1 MERPGK
7 PRHRREGRRLSER
20 EVSESNLRTIE
31 RCLDFAR
38 HDTGNGRREPAL
50 CLRRVVVKLARMTRA
65 LTGMT
70 SLDYYG
76 IEELLTEE
84 ERAARD
90 GARRFVQEEVV
101 REIVPFHRAGKFPDH
116 LIPRMGA
123 LGFYAPYLKG
133 NGCAGLSYTAYGLI
147 MQELERADSGL
158 RSLASVQGPLVIHAI
173 HSFATPEQQVR
184 WLPGLVSGKLIGCF
198 ALTEH
203 GHGSDPGGMETSAKR
218 EGDHYILNGSKC
230 WIGNA
235 SIADIKVVWAKDGDG
250 RVGGFVVEK
259 DAPGF
264 RAHDIEGKFSLRM
277 SRTSE
282 CWFENCRIPG
292 ENRLPKASG
301 LGAPLSCLSHARAG
315 IAWGVIG
322 AAIDCYETAL
332 AYAKSREQ
340 FGRPIAGFQLVQQK
354 LVWMAQE
361 ITKAQLL
368 ALRLTRMMEV
378 GSARP
383 AQISLAKRNN
393 VWMALECARKGRDIL
408 GAAGITDRY
417 PVIRHLMNLETVST
431 YEGTH
436 DIHTLVVGR
445 DITGI
450 NAFGG

>member
-1 MERPGK
+1 ME
-7 PRHRREGRRLSER
+7 
-20 EVSESNLRTIE
+20 
-31 RCLDFAR
+31 
-38 HDTGNGRREPAL
+38 
-50 CLRRVVVKLARMTRA
+50 TRA
-65 LTGMT
+65 TRDG
-70 SLDYYG
+70 DYY
-76 IEELLTEE
+76 
-84 ERAARD
+84 
-90 GARRFVQEEVV
+90 V
-101 REIVPFHRAGKFPDH
+101 
-116 LIPRMGA
+116 
-123 LGFYAPYLKG
+123 
-133 NGCAGLSYTAYGLI
+133 
-147 MQELERADSGL
+147 
-158 RSLASVQGPLVIHAI
+158 
-173 HSFATPEQQVR
+173 
-184 WLPGLVSGKLIGCF
+184 
-198 ALTEH
+198 
-203 GHGSDPGGMETSAKR
+203 
-218 EGDHYILNGSKC
+218 LNGSKC

-235 SIADIKVVWAKDGDG
+235 SIADVKVIWAKDDDG

-264 RAHDIEGKFSLRM
+264 RAQDIEGKFSLRM

-282 CWFENCRIPG
+282 CWLENCRIPA
-292 ENRLPKASG
+292 ENRLPKVSG

-368 ALRLTRMMEV
+368 ALRLTRMMEI

-393 VWMALECARKGRDIL
+393 VWMALECARKARDIL

-417 PVIRHLMNLETVST
+417 SVIRHLMNLETVST

-450 NAFGG
+450 SAFGG

>member
-1 MERPGK
+1 M
-7 PRHRREGRRLSER
+7 S
-20 EVSESNLRTIE
+20 
-31 RCLDFAR
+31 
-38 HDTGNGRREPAL
+38 
-50 CLRRVVVKLARMTRA
+50 
-65 LTGMT
+65 
-70 SLDYYG
+70 SLDYYNV
-76 IEELLTEE
+76 EELLTNQ

-90 GARRFVQEEVV
+90 GARRFVQEEVLS
-101 REIVPFHRAGKFPDH
+101 EIVPCHRAGKFPEH

-123 LGFYAPYLKG
+123 LGFYAPYLKEH
-133 NGCAGLSYTAYGLI
+133 GCGGVSYTAYGLI
-147 MQELERADSGL
+147 MQELERGDSGL
-158 RSLASVQGPLVIHAI
+158 RSLASVQGALVIQAI
-173 HSFATPEQQVR
+173 HSFGSPEQHTR
-184 WLPGLVSGKLIGCF
+184 WLPGLISGESVGCF

-203 GHGSDPGGMETSAKR
+203 GHGSDPGGMETRAGR
-218 EGDHYILNGSKC
+218 DGDYYVLNGSKC

-235 SIADIKVVWAKDGDG
+235 SIADVKVIWAKDDDG

-264 RAHDIEGKFSLRM
+264 RAQDIEGKFSLRM

-282 CWFENCRIPG
+282 CWFENCRIPA

-301 LGAPLSCLSHARAG
+301 LSAPLSCLSHARLG

-332 AYAKSREQ
+332 AYAKEREQ

-368 ALRLTRMMEV
+368 ALRLTRMMET

-393 VWMALECARKGRDIL
+393 VWMALQCARKARDML

-417 PVIRHLMNLETVST
+417 SVIRHLMTLESVST

-436 DIHTLVVGR
+436 DIHTLIVGR

-450 NAFGG
+450 DAFGG

>member
-1 MERPGK
+1 
-7 PRHRREGRRLSER
+7 
-20 EVSESNLRTIE
+20 
-31 RCLDFAR
+31 
-38 HDTGNGRREPAL
+38 
-50 CLRRVVVKLARMTRA
+50 MTP
-65 LTGMT
+65 T
-70 SLDYYG
+70 SLDFYG

-90 GARRFVQEEVV
+90 RARRFVQEEALS
-101 REIVPFHRAGKFPDH
+101 EIVPCHRAAKFPDN

-123 LGFYAPYLKG
+123 LGFYAPYLKEH
-133 NGCAGLSYTAYGLI
+133 GCAGLSHTAYGLI

-158 RSLASVQGPLVIHAI
+158 RSLASVQGSLVIHAI
-173 HSFATPEQQVR
+173 HSFATPAQQAR

-203 GHGSDPGGMETSAKR
+203 GHGSDPEGMETSAKR

-235 SIADIKVVWAKDGDG
+235 SIADVKLVWAKDDDG

-264 RAHDIEGKFSLRM
+264 RANDIEGKFSLRM

-282 CWFENCRIPG
+282 CWFENCRIPV

-301 LGAPLSCLSHARAG
+301 LKAPLWCLSQARVG
-315 IAWGVIG
+315 VAWGVIG
-322 AAIDCYETAL
+322 AAVDCYETAL

-340 FGRPIAGFQLVQQK
+340 FGRPIAGFQLVQEK
-354 LVWMAQE
+354 LVWMVQE

-368 ALRLTRMMEV
+368 ALRLTRMMEAGPV
-378 GSARP
+378 RP
-383 AQISLAKRNN
+383 EQISLAKRNN
-393 VWMALECARKGRDIL
+393 VWMALECARKARDLL
-408 GAAGITDRY
+408 GAVGITDRY
-417 PVIRHLMNLETVST
+417 SVVRHLMNLEAVST

-436 DIHTLVVGR
+436 DIHTLAVGR
-445 DITGI
+445 DVTGI
-450 NAFGG
+450 SAFGG

>member
-1 MERPGK
+1 
-7 PRHRREGRRLSER
+7 
-20 EVSESNLRTIE
+20 
-31 RCLDFAR
+31 
-38 HDTGNGRREPAL
+38 
-50 CLRRVVVKLARMTRA
+50 MT
-65 LTGMT
+65 TT

-90 GARRFVQEEVV
+90 RAMRFVREEVLS
-101 REIVPFHRAGKFPDH
+101 EIVPCHRAGKFPEH

-123 LGFYAPYLKG
+123 LGFYAPYLKAH
-133 NGCAGLSYTAYGLI
+133 GCAGLSYTAYGLM

-158 RSLASVQGPLVIHAI
+158 RSLASVQGALAIQAI
-173 HSFATPEQQVR
+173 HSFGSSEQQAR

-203 GHGSDPGGMETSAKR
+203 GHGSDPGGMETRATR
-218 EGDHYILNGSKC
+218 DGDHYILNGGKC

-235 SIADIKVVWAKDGDG
+235 SIADVKVVWAKDDDG

-259 DAPGF
+259 KALGF
-264 RAHDIEGKFSLRM
+264 RAQDIEGKFSLRM

-282 CWFENCRIPG
+282 CWFENCRIPA

-301 LGAPLSCLSHARAG
+301 LSAPLSCLSYARAG

-332 AYAKSREQ
+332 AYAKAREQ

-368 ALRLTRMMEV
+368 ALRLTRLMEA
-378 GSARP
+378 GAARP

-393 VWMALECARKGRDIL
+393 VWMALECARKAREIL

-417 PVIRHLMNLETVST
+417 SVIRHLMNLETVST

-445 DITGI
+445 DITGLD
-450 NAFGG
+450 AFGG

>member
-1 MERPGK
+1 
-7 PRHRREGRRLSER
+7 
-20 EVSESNLRTIE
+20 
-31 RCLDFAR
+31 
-38 HDTGNGRREPAL
+38 
-50 CLRRVVVKLARMTRA
+50 
-65 LTGMT
+65 
-70 SLDYYG
+70 
-76 IEELLTEE
+76 
-84 ERAARD
+84 
-90 GARRFVQEEVV
+90 
-101 REIVPFHRAGKFPDH
+101 
-116 LIPRMGA
+116 MGA
-123 LGFYAPYLKG
+123 LGFYAPYLRKDG
-133 NGCAGLSYTAYGLI
+133 GAGLSYTGYGLI

-158 RSLASVQGPLVIHAI
+158 RSLASVQGALATQAI
-173 HSFATPEQQVR
+173 YSFGSPEQQAR
-184 WLPGLVSGKLIGCF
+184 WLPGLMAGQLIGCF
-198 ALTEH
+198 GLTEH
-203 GHGSDPGGMETSAKR
+203 GHGSDPGGMETHAKR
-218 EGDHYILNGSKC
+218 EGDYYILNGSKC

-235 SIADIKVVWAKDGDG
+235 SIADVRVIWAKDEQGHI
-250 RVGGFVVEK
+250 GGFVVEK

-264 RAHDIEGKFSLRM
+264 RAQDIEGKFSLRM

-282 CWFENCRIPG
+282 CWFENCRVPS
-292 ENRLPKASG
+292 ENRLPRASG

-368 ALRLTRMMEV
+368 ALRLTRMMET

-393 VWMALECARKGRDIL
+393 VWMALECARKARDIL
-408 GAAGITDRY
+408 GATGITDRY
-417 PVIRHLMNLETVST
+417 PVIRHLMNLESVST

-436 DIHTLVVGR
+436 DIHTLAVGR

>member
-1 MERPGK
+1 
-7 PRHRREGRRLSER
+7 
-20 EVSESNLRTIE
+20 
-31 RCLDFAR
+31 
-38 HDTGNGRREPAL
+38 
-50 CLRRVVVKLARMTRA
+50 LRRVVTRLARMTQA
-65 LTGMT
+65 LTDTT

-90 GARRFVQEEVV
+90 RARSFVQEEVMS
-101 REIVPFHRAGKFPDH
+101 EIVPCHRAAKFPEH

-133 NGCAGLSYTAYGLI
+133 HGCAGLSHTAYGLI

-158 RSLASVQGPLVIHAI
+158 RSLASVQGALAIQAI
-173 HSFATPEQQVR
+173 HSFGSGEQQAR

-203 GHGSDPGGMETSAKR
+203 GHGSDPGGMETRATR
-218 EGDHYILNGSKC
+218 DGDHYILNGSKC

-235 SIADIKVVWAKDGDG
+235 STADAKVVWARDDDGH
-250 RVGGFVVEK
+250 VGGFVVEK
-259 DAPGF
+259 SAPGF
-264 RAHDIEGKFSLRM
+264 RAEDIEGKFSLRM

-282 CWFENCRIPG
+282 CWFEDCRIPA
-292 ENRLPKASG
+292 ENRLPNASG
-301 LGAPLSCLSHARAG
+301 LGAPLSCLSHARTG

-332 AYAKSREQ
+332 AYGKSREQ
-340 FGRPIAGFQLVQQK
+340 FGRAIAGFQLVQQK
-354 LVWMAQE
+354 LVWMVQE

-368 ALRLTRMMEV
+368 ALRLTRMMET
-378 GSARP
+378 GSVRP

-393 VWMALECARKGRDIL
+393 VWMALECARKARDIL

-417 PVIRHLMNLETVST
+417 PVIRHVMNLETVST

-436 DIHTLVVGR
+436 DIHTLVIGR
-445 DITGI
+445 DITGL